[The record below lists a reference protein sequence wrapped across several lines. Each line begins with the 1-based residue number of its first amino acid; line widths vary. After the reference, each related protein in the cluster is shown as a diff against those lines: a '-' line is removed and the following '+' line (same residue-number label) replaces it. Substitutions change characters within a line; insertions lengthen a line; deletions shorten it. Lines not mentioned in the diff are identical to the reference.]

1 LFSAHA
7 GAVFT
12 GAGAAAAG
20 RWDGFLQALAWVNG
34 SETAMI
40 GTETAAAGK
49 KEINLHNLFINL
61 GSMRHEFPTL
71 VRLIYE
77 VKCMA
82 EVLIIEN
89 DGQSSK
95 LLARILTQAGHC
107 CREVKSP
114 AKAGEYQQALGS
126 GLVVMN
132 ARLPW
137 KESLSF
143 LSNLSQRR
151 CPVLFIT
158 REAGTRDHLLALYT
172 GPCQVL
178 IRPFSDQALLHAA
191 EELLK
196 ETENRLTLGSLEINL
211 EEKAVKLAG
220 EPLNLTAQ
228 EFALLQALMENPETA
243 LSREQ
248 LLRTAWGYQGIG
260 ETRTVDVH
268 VQRLR
273 KKLGEDRIETVYKL
287 GYRLKMA

>member
-1 LFSAHA
+1 
-7 GAVFT
+7 
-12 GAGAAAAG
+12 
-20 RWDGFLQALAWVNG
+20 
-34 SETAMI
+34 
-40 GTETAAAGK
+40 
-49 KEINLHNLFINL
+49 
-61 GSMRHEFPTL
+61 
-71 VRLIYE
+71 
-77 VKCMA
+77 MA
-82 EVLIIEN
+82 EVLIIES
-89 DGQSSK
+89 DRQS
-95 LLARILTQAGHC
+95 ARQMAQALVKAGHGC
-107 CREVKSP
+107 WTVESP
-114 AKAGEYQQALGS
+114 AQAGEYLQALGH

-137 KESLSF
+137 TDSHPFLGLLSC
-143 LSNLSQRR
+143 RR

-158 REAGTRDHLLALYT
+158 RESDTKDHLQALYA
-172 GPCQVL
+172 GPSRVL
-178 IRPFSDQALLHAA
+178 VRPFDDQELLFEA

-220 EPLNLTAQ
+220 EPLELTAQ

-273 KKLGEDRIETVYKL
+273 KKLGGDRIETVYKL

>member
-1 LFSAHA
+1 
-7 GAVFT
+7 
-12 GAGAAAAG
+12 
-20 RWDGFLQALAWVNG
+20 
-34 SETAMI
+34 
-40 GTETAAAGK
+40 
-49 KEINLHNLFINL
+49 
-61 GSMRHEFPTL
+61 
-71 VRLIYE
+71 
-77 VKCMA
+77 MA
-82 EVLIIEN
+82 EVLIIES
-89 DGQSSK
+89 DKQ
-95 LLARILTQAGHC
+95 LARQMVQVLIQAGHGC
-107 CREVKSP
+107 WVVENSSQ
-114 AKAGEYQQALGS
+114 AGEYLQALGN

-137 KESLSF
+137 TDNHPFLADLSC
-143 LSNLSQRR
+143 RR
-151 CPVLFIT
+151 CPLLFIT
-158 REAGTRDHLLALYT
+158 RESDTKDHLQALYA
-172 GPCQVL
+172 GPSRVL
-178 IRPFSDQALLHAA
+178 VRPFDDRELLSNA

-243 LSREQ
+243 LSRQQ

-273 KKLGEDRIETVYKL
+273 KKLGGDRIETVYKL